1 LKPFHR
7 FKDEDFLEDFKLQ
20 VLGAT
25 KIIKDLLPNIKK
37 SKDSSIL
44 LFSTIAVQTGF
55 NFHSQVSI
63 SKGAIEGLTRSLA
76 AELAPIVRVNAIA
89 PALTTTN
96 LSHKLLNTDEKIKFH
111 SEKNPLKKVGSA
123 QDVAEAALFLLSPKS
138 SWITGQIIHV
148 DGGFSKIK

>member
-1 LKPFHR
+1 M
-7 FKDEDFLEDFKLQ
+7 
-20 VLGAT
+20 
-25 KIIKDLLPNIKK
+25 
-37 SKDSSIL
+37 
-44 LFSTIAVQTGF
+44 
-55 NFHSQVSI
+55 
-63 SKGAIEGLTRSLA
+63 A